1 MPSNPSGHRHS
12 HDSQQKGRPTRSP
25 SAKRPELAPTR
36 WLVLAASLGLLA
48 VSTVL
53 RLQPSLLSKDSGLA
67 SDAFGKVGI
76 VLMCVWLAW
85 PGMMLLWRSPY
96 GMSLVL
102 GAAVVVG
109 FFVYRP
115 KTLLI
120 TGPFLAIAI
129 VLALILGWVRRLK

>member
-1 MPSNPSGHRHS
+1 
-12 HDSQQKGRPTRSP
+12 
-25 SAKRPELAPTR
+25 
-36 WLVLAASLGLLA
+36 LAAALGLLA